1 MNKVILAVVVFF
13 LTTEIYANI
22 WQKTGQEYGI
32 EPRLFYAISKVESNL
47 RPLVVSVN
55 FRKMNYSQRQKLAAF
70 IRSRNIPYKTHTK
83 VIELNSRNVAQAQ
96 DVVRFLD
103 ANRFASFDIG
113 LMQINNI
120 HKAEL
125 QSKGIPLTALFNE
138 ETNLKVAAN
147 ILWKCYKKHGS
158 NHKAINAYNG
168 RVIGNPYYSKV
179 SAELQKLLLPHEN
192 SSKRLFYR
200 IL

>member
-1 MNKVILAVVVFF
+1 MNRVIFAVVVFF
-13 LTTEIYANI
+13 ISTQLYANI
-22 WQKTGQEYGI
+22 WQKTGQAYGI

-55 FRKMNYSQRQKLAAF
+55 FRKMNYWQRQKLAAF
-70 IRSRNIPYKTHTK
+70 IRNKQIAYKTHTK
-83 VIELNSRNVAQAQ
+83 VIELNGKNVAQAKEI
-96 DVVRFLD
+96 VHFLD
-103 ANRFASFDIG
+103 THRFASFDIG

-125 QSKGIPLTALFNE
+125 QAKGIPLTALFNE
-138 ETNLKVAAN
+138 ETNLKVAAD

-158 NHKAINAYNG
+158 NYKAINAYNG